1 MASTVVCQLPAPG
14 AWQVLHAESLLW
26 PCAWFSEILPPQ
38 LVHPFTSSCLER
50 SKLSFTLVHSFFFL
64 APKMQWFTSSLLHL
78 RSFCL
83 SEWLS
88 WTRPALIAGP
98 PVLTGGPWWP
108 KETLTFEAMKTGNAG
123 PASCPLPS
131 SLSSLGSA
139 HSRWPA
145 CLSHLGCLRCDQMP
159 VHSVLPVAGSHIMFP
174 GLDIKFLPVGAPLTS
189 LGASDMLCPLS
200 WVTLL
205 I

>member
-1 MASTVVCQLPAPG
+1 MSSREEAKGETGQGKKEKRKEKKKKERNGREEKKEEDAAAAAVAAAAESPRSRSARPSLSAAPAAGSPRGRPAP
-14 AWQVLHAESLLW
+14 
-26 PCAWFSEILPPQ
+26 P
-38 LVHPFTSSCLER
+38 
-50 SKLSFTLVHSFFFL
+50 
-64 APKMQWFTSSLLHL
+64 
-78 RSFCL
+78 
-83 SEWLS
+83 
-88 WTRPALIAGP
+88 
-98 PVLTGGPWWP
+98 
-108 KETLTFEAMKTGNAG
+108 AG

-131 SLSSLGSA
+131 SLSFLGSA